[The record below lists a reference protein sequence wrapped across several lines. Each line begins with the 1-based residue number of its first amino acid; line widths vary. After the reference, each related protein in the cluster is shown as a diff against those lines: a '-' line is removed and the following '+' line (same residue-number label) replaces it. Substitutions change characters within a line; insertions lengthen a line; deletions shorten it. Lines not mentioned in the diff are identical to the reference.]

1 MIELKTQLI
10 VHLYNQGGMPTF
22 IQYANEQHIEAAR
35 RSGQITNEE
44 ADEHVQKVKDAA
56 RPVREQFQFRRKT
69 TLPFV
74 PYGDCLI
81 RKGGFDFIANQV
93 IWDEDKE
100 QFELHMY
107 KRINSE
113 CSEGQD
119 QCDCTKALMADDSG
133 WEMMPPE
140 MPDDA

>member
-10 VHLYNQGGMPTF
+10 VHLYNQGGMPSF

-35 RSGQITNEE
+35 SSGKITNEE
-44 ADEHVQKVKDAA
+44 AEAHVQKVKDAA
-56 RPVREQFQFRRKT
+56 RPVREQFQFRRET
-69 TLPFV
+69 TLPFI

-107 KRINSE
+107 KGINSE
-113 CSEGQD
+113 CSQGQD
-119 QCDCTKALMADDSG
+119 QGDHTKVLMADDSG

-140 MPDDA
+140 MPDDD